1 MLLLELR
8 KYAKVQHCFNT
19 KEEVRDMP
27 SWGEVQEKLRSA
39 ENPLDVMRRKYLEVM
54 NEYTGRNIIAY
65 YSAFIQKPGIEGT
78 GIDDNDKNAFMQA
91 VCGLD
96 RNKGLDLILHT
107 PGGGIAATESIVY
120 YLKKL
125 FGNDIRVFVP
135 QMAMSAGTMIA
146 LSSKEIVM
154 GKQSNL
160 GPIDPQ
166 FGGMSCAGIIEE
178 FEKAIE
184 DVTNNPQSAN
194 VWGPIIGKYHPTF
207 IGDCKKAI
215 DWADSMVKSWL
226 IDNMFSE
233 YENKK
238 NRANKVLR
246 TLSSHN
252 KTFSHSRHI
261 HIDELKQLGLK
272 IIELE
277 GLDDREIGGCKD
289 LQDCVL
295 TLHHS
300 YMQTLSS
307 SDGIKIVE
315 NHKGEAMIMTK
326 KRRG

>member
-1 MLLLELR
+1 
-8 KYAKVQHCFNT
+8 
-19 KEEVRDMP
+19 MP
-27 SWGEVQEKLRSA
+27 SWGEVLDELRNT
-39 ENPLDVMRRKYLEVM
+39 ENPLDVMRRKYIGIM
-54 NEYTGRNIIAY
+54 HEYTERNIIAY
-65 YSAFIQKPGIEGT
+65 YSAFIQKPGIDGT

-96 RNKGLDLILHT
+96 RSKGLDLILHT
-107 PGGGIAATESIVY
+107 PGGAIAATESIVY

-146 LSSKEIVM
+146 LSSKQIVM

-166 FGGMSCAGIIEE
+166 FGGVSCAGIIEE
-178 FEKAIE
+178 FEQAVQ
-184 DVTNNPQSAN
+184 DVTNNPQSAS

-215 DWADSMVKSWL
+215 DWGDTMVKQWL
-226 IDNMFSE
+226 IDNMFSNDSD
-233 YENKK
+233 NKRK
-238 NRANKVLR
+238 ANKVLR

-261 HIDELKQLGLK
+261 HIDELKELGLD
-272 IIELE
+272 IVELE
-277 GLDDREIGGCKD
+277 GLDNRSIKGCND

-295 TLHHS
+295 TLHHT

-307 SDGIKIVE
+307 SDAIKIVE
-315 NHKGEAMIMTK
+315 NHNGEAMIMSK
-326 KRRG
+326 KRRD

>member
-1 MLLLELR
+1 
-8 KYAKVQHCFNT
+8 
-19 KEEVRDMP
+19 MP
-27 SWGEVQEKLRSA
+27 SWGQVLNSLKEA
-39 ENPLDVMRRKYLEVM
+39 ENPLDTMRHHYLEVM
-54 NEYTGRNIIAY
+54 HEYTGRNVIAY
-65 YSAFIQKPGIEGT
+65 YSAFIQKPGVGGT

-91 VCGLD
+91 VYGLD
-96 RNKGLDLILHT
+96 RSTGLDLILHT
-107 PGGGIAATESIVY
+107 PGGAIAATESIVC

-125 FGNDIRVFVP
+125 FGNNIRVFVP
-135 QMAMSAGTMIA
+135 QIAMSAGTMIA

-184 DVTNNPQSAN
+184 DVTNNPSAAN
-194 VWGPIIGKYHPTF
+194 VWGPIIKKYHPTF

-215 DWADSMVKSWL
+215 DWADSIVKQWL

-233 YENKK
+233 FRDSKQ
-238 NRANKVLR
+238 RANKVLR
-246 TLSSHN
+246 VLSSHN

-261 HIDELKQLGLK
+261 HIDELKGLGVK
-272 IIELE
+272 VVELE
-277 GLDDREIGGCKD
+277 NLDDRKIAECND

-300 YMQTLSS
+300 YMHSLSQS
-307 SDGIKIVE
+307 SAVKIVE
-315 NHKGEAMIMTK
+315 NHNGEAMIMSK
-326 KRRG
+326 NQ

>member
-1 MLLLELR
+1 
-8 KYAKVQHCFNT
+8 
-19 KEEVRDMP
+19 MP
-27 SWGEVQEKLRSA
+27 SWGQVLDELHSA
-39 ENPLDVMRRKYLEVM
+39 ENPLDIMRRKYLGIM
-54 NEYTGRNIIAY
+54 HKYTNRNIIAY

-96 RNKGLDLILHT
+96 RSKGLDLILHT
-107 PGGGIAATESIVY
+107 PGGAIAATESIVY

-125 FGNDIRVFVP
+125 FGNDIRTFVP
-135 QMAMSAGTMIA
+135 QMSMSAGTMIA
-146 LSSKEIVM
+146 LSTKEIVM

-178 FEKAIE
+178 FEQAIE
-184 DVTNNPQSAN
+184 DVTNNPQAAN
-194 VWGPIIGKYHPTF
+194 IWGPIIGKYHPTF

-215 DWADSMVKSWL
+215 DWADSIVKNWL
-226 IDNMFSE
+226 TENMFSE
-233 YENKK
+233 YPNNKNK
-238 NRANKVLR
+238 ANKVLR

-261 HIDELKQLGLK
+261 HIDELKELGLK
-272 IIELE
+272 ITELE
-277 GLDDREIGGCKD
+277 GLDDRSIDDCKD

-300 YMQTLSS
+300 YMQTLASTNA
-307 SDGIKIVE
+307 IKIVE
-315 NHKGEAMIMTK
+315 NHNGEAMIISK
-326 KRRG
+326 KGRD

>member
-1 MLLLELR
+1 
-8 KYAKVQHCFNT
+8 
-19 KEEVRDMP
+19 MP
-27 SWGEVQEKLRSA
+27 SWGEVLNELRCA
-39 ENPLDVMRRKYLEVM
+39 ENPLDVMRRKYLQTM
-54 NEYTGRNIIAY
+54 HKYTGRNIITY
-65 YSAFIQKPGIEGT
+65 YSAFIQKPGIDGT

-96 RNKGLDLILHT
+96 RSKGLDLILHT

-146 LSSKEIVM
+146 LSSKQIVM

-166 FGGMSCAGIIEE
+166 FGGMSCAAIIEE
-178 FEKAIE
+178 FEEAVK
-184 DVTNNPQSAN
+184 DVTDNPAAAK
-194 VWGPIIGKYHPTF
+194 VWSQIIGKYHPTF

-215 DWADSMVKSWL
+215 DWSETIVKEWL
-226 IDNMFSE
+226 IENMFAE
-233 YENKK
+233 YKDKK
-238 NRANKVLR
+238 QRANKVLR

-261 HIDELKQLGLK
+261 HVDELKALGLD

-277 GLDDREIGGCKD
+277 GLDDRPIDDCKD

-300 YMQTLSS
+300 YMQTISS
-307 SDGIKIVE
+307 SDAVKIIE
-315 NHKGEAMIMTK
+315 NHNGEAMIMTK
-326 KRRG
+326 KRRS

>member
-1 MLLLELR
+1 
-8 KYAKVQHCFNT
+8 
-19 KEEVRDMP
+19 MP
-27 SWGEVQEKLRSA
+27 SWGEVLNELRSA
-39 ENPLDVMRRKYLEVM
+39 ENPLDVMRRKYLGIM
-54 NEYTGRNIIAY
+54 HKYTERNIIAY

-96 RNKGLDLILHT
+96 RSKGLDLILHT

-146 LSSKEIVM
+146 LSSKQIVM

-178 FEKAIE
+178 FEEAVKE
-184 DVTNNPQSAN
+184 VTDNPASAN
-194 VWGPIIGKYHPTF
+194 VWCSIIGKYHPTF

-215 DWADSMVKSWL
+215 DWSEKIVKQWL
-226 IDNMFSE
+226 IDNMFQQYSDR
-233 YENKK
+233 KK
-238 NRANKVLR
+238 RANKVLR
-246 TLSSHN
+246 ILSSHN

-261 HIDELKQLGLK
+261 HMDELKSLGLD
-272 IIELE
+272 IVELE
-277 GLDDREIGGCKD
+277 GLDNRSIDDCKD

-300 YMQTLSS
+300 YMQTISS
-307 SDGIKIVE
+307 SDAIKIIE
-315 NHKGEAMIMTK
+315 NHNGEAMIMAK
-326 KRRG
+326 KRRN